1 MAWLAG
7 CRRLRRRYERKADH
21 FLAFPSIACTLICY
35 RAWLHGPTVSLPAM
49 YRIDEALP
57 SVDEYQGLR
66 ASVGW
71 GSPTP
76 TACEIALTATPF
88 GVVARHHEQA
98 VGMARL
104 VGDKTLY
111 LLIVDVAV
119 HPDHRGSGLG
129 RGMVRKLVDWAKEQ
143 GTRSTLLVASPEVVP
158 FYKSLDFT
166 IDDNSLM
173 KRTPTRAF

>member
-76 TACEIALTATPF
+76 TDCEIAL
-88 GVVARHHEQA
+88 
-98 VGMARL
+98 
-104 VGDKTLY
+104 TLY

-129 RGMVRKLVDWAKEQ
+129 RGMVRNLVDWAKEQ